1 MFFAATVSI
10 AMAHSM
16 KPGDAVSYSKLIR
29 GKAKFH
35 VVTADLNSGVIS
47 PETTS
52 SKKLTSIW
60 TMIGSEQ
67 PIAAIT
73 GTFFHMKSGRP
84 VGDVLVDG
92 SLVAKGYRGS
102 AIGVS
107 YFGEVKIFDTIFKKA
122 YDWGEY
128 RFGIRGTIRI
138 VAGGKVQPN
147 PKLQNFR
154 DKRLWGRAS
163 RTGIG
168 ITGGN
173 KIVLMATTNPVTLSE
188 MGKAMLSIGV
198 QNAISLD
205 GGGSTALYYKGSLV
219 VSPKRKLCNYFVLK
233 PMAVAQWGTP

>member
-1 MFFAATVSI
+1 MLFAATATI
-10 AMAHSM
+10 AMAHLSR
-16 KPGDAVSYSKLIR
+16 PGDAVAYSNFVR
-29 GKAKFH
+29 GKARFH

-52 SKKLTSIW
+52 SGKLTSIW
-60 TMIGSEQ
+60 TMIGKEQ

-73 GTFFHMKSGRP
+73 GTFFHMRSGKP

-107 YFGEVKIFDTIFKKA
+107 YFGEVKIFDTVFKRA

-138 VAGGKVQPN
+138 VADGKVQPN
-147 PKLQNFR
+147 PKAQQFK

-168 ITGGN
+168 ITNGN
-173 KIVLMATTNPVTLSE
+173 KIVLMATTSPVTLSE
-188 MGKAMLSIGV
+188 MGKAMLSLGV

-233 PMAVAQWGTP
+233 PSTIAQWGTP